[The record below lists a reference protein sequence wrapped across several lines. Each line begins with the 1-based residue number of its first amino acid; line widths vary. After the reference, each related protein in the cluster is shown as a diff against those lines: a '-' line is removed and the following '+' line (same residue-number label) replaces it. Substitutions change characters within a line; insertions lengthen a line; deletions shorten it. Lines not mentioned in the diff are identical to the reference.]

1 MTFKH
6 VAPDNSP
13 VEVLDLNFDFKSRSS
28 ALSRQNFRGQEA
40 NLGRAQSRDITE
52 FGQES
57 SYIYDFGR
65 ESQNI
70 GQEKLSIGQAQ
81 SK

>member
-1 MTFKH
+1 M
-6 VAPDNSP
+6 
-13 VEVLDLNFDFKSRSS
+13 LDLNLDFKSQSS
-28 ALSRQNFRGQEA
+28 AFSRQNFRGQEA
-40 NLGRAQSRDITE
+40 NLGRAQIRDITD

-65 ESQNI
+65 ERQNI
-70 GQEKLSIGQAQ
+70 GQENLSICQAQ